1 MRLLTR
7 DTQQLLSIWHLMD
20 IAYQTPDSMQ
30 EVIKCAVVAWSA
42 RYADKAS
49 SFGRANAAMRTPRL
63 I

>member
-30 EVIKCAVVAWSA
+30 EVIKCEVVAWI
-42 RYADKAS
+42 DVL
-49 SFGRANAAMRTPRL
+49 G
-63 I
+63 